1 MTTLVVRT
9 QVKEIMKET
18 GLGVENISNDFMDT
32 LDNKVKETIVKAC
45 QRAKDNSRRTVMGRD
60 V

>member
-32 LDNKVKETIVKAC
+32 LDNKAKESFKTSKF
-45 QRAKDNSRRTVMGRD
+45 N
-60 V
+60 